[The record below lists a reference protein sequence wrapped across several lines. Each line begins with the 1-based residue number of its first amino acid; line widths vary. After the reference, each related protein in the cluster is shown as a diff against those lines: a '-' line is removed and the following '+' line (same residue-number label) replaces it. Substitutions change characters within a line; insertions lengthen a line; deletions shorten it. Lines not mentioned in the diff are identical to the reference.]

1 MKAVLDAS
9 AVLAIL
15 NFEPGAEKARSY
27 LPDGWI
33 SAANAAEVGA
43 KLSDKGM
50 PVAAAQS
57 ALALLR
63 LKVADFDAAL
73 AHASVELRQ
82 PTRAK
87 GLSLADRAC
96 LSLAIREQATAVT
109 ADRVWADIDLPC
121 KVELIR

>member
-1 MKAVLDAS
+1 MKSVLDAS

-15 NFEPGAEKARSY
+15 NFEPGADKARLY

-50 PVAAAQS
+50 PAAAARN

-73 AHASVELRQ
+73 AHTTVELRQ

-96 LSLAIREQATAVT
+96 LALAIREQGTAVT
-109 ADRVWADIDLPC
+109 ADRVWAELELPC